1 MNVTLERSLGPIH
14 VVMSPENTVMDLVRT
29 AVEVYVK
36 EGRRPLLQCADPK
49 GFELHY
55 SQYSLES
62 THSFASTLLTRI
74 VLHCMEYYAVFFFFF
89 FFLWSTVL
97 LAFE

>member
-1 MNVTLERSLGPIH
+1 MAKLLMNVTLERSLGPIH

-62 THSFASTLLTRI
+62 LDPQEKLINLGSRN
-74 VLHCMEYYAVFFFFF
+74 
-89 FFLWSTVL
+89 FFLCSRSSKPKA
-97 LAFE
+97 LAGNSSN